1 MNFLE
6 VESAL
11 AENEFEA
18 VGQITT
24 ASNGALLLD
33 SKDEQ
38 NAIRAI
44 FKPKIGIRQL
54 WDFPNDDLI
63 ERELASYLL
72 SKASGANL
80 IPPTIVREI
89 APYGE
94 GTVQYWIEA
103 ARIEAV
109 RIFIPTAIE
118 SGFTEVLQAN
128 DASGELVSVATL
140 DSDWLSFLALFDAV
154 INNADRKGSH
164 ILTDEKKRM
173 WAIDHG
179 VTWHREDKLR
189 TILWANAAEK
199 LSDAQIDF
207 LSSLANALES
217 EFETFEKLLSPEEVT
232 SAFLR
237 LEKIKETGSFPVP
250 SQKWPAIPWPI
261 F

>member
-11 AENEFEA
+11 SQTYFEP
-18 VGQITT
+18 VGRITT
-24 ASNGALLLD
+24 ASNGALLLS
-33 SKDEQ
+33 SKDDE
-38 NAIRAI
+38 NKMRAI

-72 SKASGANL
+72 SKASGANF
-80 IPPTIVREI
+80 IPPTIIREVK
-89 APYGE
+89 PYGE
-94 GTVQYWIEA
+94 GIVQYWIEA
-103 ARIEAV
+103 AKVEAV
-109 RIFIPTAIE
+109 KVFSPNAIQ
-118 SGFTEVLQAN
+118 SGFNEVLQAN
-128 DASGELVSVATL
+128 DSAGELVSVATL
-140 DSDWLSFLALFDAV
+140 DSDWLRLLLLFDAV

-164 ILTDEKKRM
+164 ILTDESQRM

-179 VTWHREDKLR
+179 VTWHKENKLR

-199 LSDAQIDF
+199 LNQSHTDF
-207 LSSLANALES
+207 LNTLTQALES
-217 EFETFEKLLSPEEVT
+217 EFDTLVKLLSPQEVA
-232 SAFLR
+232 SAFAR
-237 LEKIKETGSFPVP
+237 LENIKETGEFPVP